1 MIPSSSSSLF
11 QSHNVMIV
19 GTGEQHVV
27 LGHGFGS
34 DQTAWKYVMPYLV
47 NDYKVILYDLMGA
60 GSTNPEDFS
69 FNRYSSLHG
78 YADDLLTILDELEI
92 ESCIYIG
99 HSVSGMIGMLAS
111 IERPE
116 VFKKLVLLGSSP
128 RYLNDESYYG
138 GFEQKD
144 LEQIYGDMKS
154 NFRSWVTGFATRMSG
169 ADLQSRSVQEFCQT
183 FYTIRPDIALSVV
196 KTIFQSDFRSILPLV
211 TVPCR
216 LLQTMKDMAVPL
228 DVAQYMQQNLRAWTT
243 MEVLN
248 TEGHLPHLS
257 DPAVVIPA
265 ILRCLTS

>member
-128 RYLNDESYYG
+128 RL
-138 GFEQKD
+138 
-144 LEQIYGDMKS
+144 
-154 NFRSWVTGFATRMSG
+154 
-169 ADLQSRSVQEFCQT
+169 
-183 FYTIRPDIALSVV
+183 AL
-196 KTIFQSDFRSILPLV
+196 
-211 TVPCR
+211 
-216 LLQTMKDMAVPL
+216 
-228 DVAQYMQQNLRAWTT
+228 
-243 MEVLN
+243 
-248 TEGHLPHLS
+248 
-257 DPAVVIPA
+257 
-265 ILRCLTS
+265 